1 MHPQQLLEGR
11 QRCVVVN
18 KISINAL
25 SDHVVIDGSKALR
38 AFRVMRA
45 HVMQLAVAV
54 GDEGSGCHLFSLCE
68 PALEAAHVE
77 MALSSHFTRRFKH

>member
-1 MHPQQLLEGR
+1 
-11 QRCVVVN
+11 
-18 KISINAL
+18 
-25 SDHVVIDGSKALR
+25 
-38 AFRVMRA
+38 
-45 HVMQLAVAV
+45 MQLAVAV